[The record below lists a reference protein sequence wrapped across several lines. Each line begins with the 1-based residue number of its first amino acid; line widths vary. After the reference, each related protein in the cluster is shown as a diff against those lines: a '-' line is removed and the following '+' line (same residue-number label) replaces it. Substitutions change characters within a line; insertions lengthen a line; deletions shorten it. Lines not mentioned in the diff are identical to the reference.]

1 MAIKLFLAPCE
12 IDYFLD
18 WGGGGCHTVAGWLC
32 FPGMAKSI
40 FAPYL
45 YIVVIFKH
53 VFLEEKSIL
62 SNLNSKFHE

>member
-18 WGGGGCHTVAGWLC
+18 WGGGVTQWWGGYV
-32 FPGMAKSI
+32 FPGVAKSI